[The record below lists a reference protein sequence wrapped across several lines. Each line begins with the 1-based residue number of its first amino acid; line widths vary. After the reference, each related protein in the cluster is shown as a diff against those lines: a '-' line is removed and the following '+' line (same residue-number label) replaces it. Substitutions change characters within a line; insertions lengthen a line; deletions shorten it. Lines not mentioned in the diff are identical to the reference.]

1 MGGKHLAKRER
12 GRKGPFP
19 PYGFS
24 WIYEPLRNLP
34 AVVPVSGA
42 CGRIFFLA
50 VLSIKYQYTGA
61 LACWTVVFTPI
72 GTAVGIVL
80 GKIVDKNRAEN
91 VSGNGDG
98 ITFASAQ
105 AKGFVKEEEVDRVSP
120 PI

>member
-1 MGGKHLAKRER
+1 MGGKYLAKRER
-12 GRKGPFP
+12 GRKGPFRHMASL
-19 PYGFS
+19 GFTNRYA
-24 WIYEPLRNLP
+24 IYLLLFLS
-34 AVVPVSGA
+34 AGLA
-42 CGRIFFLA
+42 GGFFLA

>member
-12 GRKGPFP
+12 GRKGPFRHMASL
-19 PYGFS
+19 GFTN
-24 WIYEPLRNLP
+24 R
-34 AVVPVSGA
+34 
-42 CGRIFFLA
+42 
-50 VLSIKYQYTGA
+50 GA

>member
-1 MGGKHLAKRER
+1 MANTWRSGNGDAKARSAIWLLLDLRTATQFTCCCSCQR
-12 GRKGPFP
+12 G
-19 PYGFS
+19 
-24 WIYEPLRNLP
+24 LR
-34 AVVPVSGA
+34 AD
-42 CGRIFFLA
+42 FFLA